1 MAGARAP
8 LVVRQRRSGPRS
20 GKRLTRSG
28 KLRNGVARKPLNGF
42 RKHHIK
48 AVPATGT
55 DNLLDTAGAL
65 CGLAHWKFVAERAL
79 DEGNVARSHGR
90 LLGSRK
96 LMFSKARRS
105 Q

>member
-1 MAGARAP
+1 MLRR
-8 LVVRQRRSGPRS
+8 LSVSWRRSGPCLA
-20 GKRLTRSG
+20 KRLTRSSE
-28 KLRNGVARKPLNGF
+28 LRSSITRKPLDGL
-42 RKHHIK
+42 REHHVK
-48 AVPATGT
+48 AMPATGA

-65 CGLAHWKFVAERAL
+65 CGLTNWEFVAKRAL
-79 DEGNVARSHGR
+79 DEGNFARSHGR